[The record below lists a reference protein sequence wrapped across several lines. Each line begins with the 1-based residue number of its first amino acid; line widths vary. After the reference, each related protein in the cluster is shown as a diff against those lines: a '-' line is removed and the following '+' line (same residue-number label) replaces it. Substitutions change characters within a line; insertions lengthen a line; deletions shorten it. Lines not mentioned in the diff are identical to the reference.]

1 MGRVRYRERQ
11 DGIWEGWD
19 IGEDRIGYGRVGYR
33 GRQDRIW
40 EG

>member
-19 IGEDRIGYGRVGYR
+19 IGEDRIGYGKSG
-33 GRQDRIW
+33 I
-40 EG
+40 